1 MRMVHSVP
9 LAPSLFFGKGV
20 DDGMKPKAT
29 FVRDRSLGVD
39 TSQRKIW
46 PRVSFAD
53 MKERG

>member
-1 MRMVHSVP
+1 MVHSVP